1 MIHADAKGPIEVP
14 IYIWKKNQVLMTMRA
29 KDFSFVLEE
38 SLSHIFDVI
47 KEHRLR
53 VSLIQSSAVSITV
66 CVDNSRYLQSA
77 LEQLSEKYRVVY
89 NEHLSL
95 LTIRGVTPE
104 ILAREKEGREIL
116 LSQTTRR
123 MARLVMKE
131 A

>member
-1 MIHADAKGPIEVP
+1 
-14 IYIWKKNQVLMTMRA
+14 MRA

-77 LEQLSEKYRVVY
+77 LEQLSENYRVVY

-95 LTIRGVTPE
+95 LSIRGVTPE

>member
-1 MIHADAKGPIEVP
+1 M
-14 IYIWKKNQVLMTMRA
+14 
-29 KDFSFVLEE
+29 
-38 SLSHIFDVI
+38 
-47 KEHRLR
+47 
-53 VSLIQSSAVSITV
+53 
-66 CVDNSRYLQSA
+66 
-77 LEQLSEKYRVVY
+77 VY

-104 ILAREKEGREIL
+104 ILAREKEGRDIL

>member
-1 MIHADAKGPIEVP
+1 MEHSSDVLISIGPVEITG
-14 IYIWKKNQVLMTMRA
+14 VLVTMRA

-77 LEQLSEKYRVVY
+77 LEQLSKNYRVVY